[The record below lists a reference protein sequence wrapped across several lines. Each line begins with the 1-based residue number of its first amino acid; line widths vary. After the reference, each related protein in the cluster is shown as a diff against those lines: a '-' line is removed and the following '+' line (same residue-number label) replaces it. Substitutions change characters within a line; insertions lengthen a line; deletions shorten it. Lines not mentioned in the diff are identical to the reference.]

1 MKLPRRQFLHL
12 AAGAAVLPAVP
23 RIAAAQAYP
32 TRPVRIVVTLPAGS
46 SVDIM
51 ARAMAQWLTERIGQP
66 FVVDNRPGASGNLGT
81 EVVVRSAPDGYTLLL
96 VNLSNAINASVYD
109 KLNFNFIRDIAPV
122 AWLSR
127 TPVVMEVTPSLPAKT
142 VPDFIAY
149 AKTNPGKVNMAS
161 AGTGSLPHAAGELF
175 KMMTSIDMLHVPYR
189 GAPQAITDMLA
200 GQVHVMFDVVPSSI
214 EHIKA
219 GRLRPLAV
227 ATASRL
233 DVLPETPTVADF
245 VPGYEASGWSGLG
258 APKGTPVDI
267 VDRLNKEI
275 NAWLGRSADEIET
288 VELRLHDRWGYVCRF
303 RQANRGR
310 NREVGQ
316 GSQVCWHQAGVTR
329 RSRQHI
335 P

>member
-1 MKLPRRQFLHL
+1 MKLPRRQFLRL

-81 EVVVRSAPDGYTLLL
+81 EVVVRSPPDGYTLLL

-109 KLNFNFIRDIAPV
+109 KLSFNFIRDIAPV

-127 TPVVMEVTPSLPAKT
+127 TPVVMEVTPSLPART

-149 AKTNPGKVNMAS
+149 AQTNPGKVNMAS
-161 AGTGSLPHAAGELF
+161 AGTGSLSHAAGELF
-175 KMMTSIDMLHVPYR
+175 KMMTGIDMLHVPYR

-200 GQVHVMFDVVPSSI
+200 GQVHVMFDVVPSSTSKPDGCVRWRWRRR
-214 EHIKA
+214 HA
-219 GRLRPLAV
+219 WTCCRRLRPSRISCRAMRRV
-227 ATASRL
+227 AGPAS
-233 DVLPETPTVADF
+233 
-245 VPGYEASGWSGLG
+245 
-258 APKGTPVDI
+258 APP
-267 VDRLNKEI
+267 R
-275 NAWLGRSADEIET
+275 A
-288 VELRLHDRWGYVCRF
+288 
-303 RQANRGR
+303 RQSTSST
-310 NREVGQ
+310 
-316 GSQVCWHQAGVTR
+316 GSTR
-329 RSRQHI
+329 RSTLAWPIRR
-335 P
+335 

>member
-1 MKLPRRQFLHL
+1 MREGTVMKLPRRQFLRL

-81 EVVVRSAPDGYTLLL
+81 EVAVRSAPDGYTLLL
-96 VNLSNAINASVYD
+96 VNLGNAINASVYD
-109 KLNFNFIRDIAPV
+109 KLSFNFIRDIAPV

-127 TPVVMEVTPSLPAKT
+127 TPVVMEVTPSLPART

-149 AKTNPGKVNMAS
+149 AQTNPGKVNMAS
-161 AGTGSLPHAAGELF
+161 AGTGSLSHAAGELF
-175 KMMTSIDMLHVPYR
+175 KMMTGIDMLHVPYR

-245 VPGYEASGWSGLG
+245 VPGYEASGWTGLG
-258 APKGTPVDI
+258 APKGTPIDV

-275 NAWLGRSADEIET
+275 NLGLADPQMKSKLSSFGYTIVGGTSADFGKLIADET
-288 VELRLHDRWGYVCRF
+288 EKWAKVVKF
-303 RQANRGR
+303 
-310 NREVGQ
+310 
-316 GSQVCWHQAGVTR
+316 AG
-329 RSRQHI
+329 I
-335 P
+335 KPE